1 MPAFMSGD
9 AGSQVKGATRRVTWS
24 SQVEVQ
30 NDDTDQSGDWS
41 LMLDTV
47 KQKFKGTSWFIAP
60 ASSHY
65 YNGQVEGNL
74 CVLKGLLTGH
84 LKIMN
89 MKNYV
94 FKSMI
99 LMSQTFSKVNCIMNT
114 RPLLYSEDEVLTC
127 QDLLFPRNSQ
137 NNWMKAMKYSSICGN
152 SQLWRES
159 SRGLDQRCRKIRE
172 N

>member
-1 MPAFMSGD
+1 
-9 AGSQVKGATRRVTWS
+9 
-24 SQVEVQ
+24 
-30 NDDTDQSGDWS
+30 
-41 LMLDTV
+41 MLDTV

-94 FKSMI
+94 FRSMI
-99 LMSQTFSKVNCIMNT
+99 SIFKGK
-114 RPLLYSEDEVLTC
+114 LYHEYKTTI
-127 QDLLFPRNSQ
+127 LF
-137 NNWMKAMKYSSICGN
+137 
-152 SQLWRES
+152 
-159 SRGLDQRCRKIRE
+159 
-172 N
+172 